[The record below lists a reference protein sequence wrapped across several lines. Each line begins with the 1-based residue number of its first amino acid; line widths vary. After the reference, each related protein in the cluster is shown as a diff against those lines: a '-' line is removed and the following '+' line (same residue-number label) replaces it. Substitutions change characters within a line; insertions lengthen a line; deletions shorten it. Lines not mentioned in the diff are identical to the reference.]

1 MKNLVLVFAML
12 FATMFYAQKNQQE
25 VAQEATQVGNYTV
38 GLNTSGLG
46 FSTVK
51 DGPTTVNV
59 GLTFGGFLAQN
70 FALVGQVG
78 YDSFHYDNVNM
89 NDWTYGAGVKY
100 YVGSVVPLQVD
111 WKGSTGSTVQPSAS
125 FVSTQLGYA
134 WFPSKNLSVEPT
146 LRYEMSTNRSDYP
159 NALKGMV
166 SVNAFF

>member
-51 DGPTTVNV
+51 DGPTTVNA

-78 YDSFHYDNVNM
+78 YDSFHYNNVNM

-125 FVSTQLGYA
+125 FVSTQIGYA
-134 WFPSKNLSVEPT
+134 WFPFRNISVEPT

>member
-1 MKNLVLVFAML
+1 
-12 FATMFYAQKNQQE
+12 
-25 VAQEATQVGNYTV
+25 
-38 GLNTSGLG
+38 
-46 FSTVK
+46 
-51 DGPTTVNV
+51 
-59 GLTFGGFLAQN
+59 
-70 FALVGQVG
+70 
-78 YDSFHYDNVNM
+78 M

-125 FVSTQLGYA
+125 FVSTQIGYA
-134 WFPSKNLSVEPT
+134 WFPFRNISVEPT